1 MDIFLGI
8 VVGLVVLMI
17 LVIVHEFGHFIASRR
32 NGVNVLEFGIGF
44 PPRAVAW
51 IKDPK
56 THKWRKLKRSEWKST
71 NMAKTV
77 GMEKP
82 VVKSGDKVKNASKN
96 AKIAAKN
103 AENEKALLS
112 VKNREKIIQD
122 GLVFSLNWLPIG
134 GFCQMDG
141 ESAED
146 ERKGTF
152 GNASFWKKTKILFA
166 GVAMNWLT
174 AFIILTVL
182 AWTGM
187 PTFLDGQFTVEADTR
202 VEKTPVKVAS
212 VREGSPAETAG
223 FLAGDYI
230 LKVDDEEVWY
240 GTEIIETNEK
250 HAGEEVN
257 YTVLR
262 KGEERCNCDQ
272 NLTLTATLN
281 STEAEYLLG
290 VVMESSESLA
300 YSSWSAPI
308 VGAGLTLQ
316 ITGETFKGL
325 GQLVWNL
332 ITGVGR
338 QFSFDD
344 SVRESGREAISTVG
358 DSVTGPI
365 GILGILFPSFVSTGP
380 ANVAFIAALISIS
393 LACMNVLPIPA
404 LDGGRWALIGIF
416 KLRHKKLTKELEE
429 KIVTRAFMVL
439 IALIIIVTILD
450 ITRFFR

>member
-1 MDIFLGI
+1 M
-8 VVGLVVLMI
+8 GLVVLMI

-257 YTVLR
+257 YAVLR
-262 KGEERCNCDQ
+262 KGEEWCNCDQ

-332 ITGVGR
+332 ITGIGR

>member
-230 LKVDDEEVWY
+230 LKVED
-240 GTEIIETNEK
+240 
-250 HAGEEVN
+250 
-257 YTVLR
+257 R
-262 KGEERCNCDQ
+262 K
-272 NLTLTATLN
+272 
-281 STEAEYLLG
+281 S
-290 VVMESSESLA
+290 VV
-300 YSSWSAPI
+300 
-308 VGAGLTLQ
+308 
-316 ITGETFKGL
+316 
-325 GQLVWNL
+325 
-332 ITGVGR
+332 
-338 QFSFDD
+338 
-344 SVRESGREAISTVG
+344 
-358 DSVTGPI
+358 
-365 GILGILFPSFVSTGP
+365 
-380 ANVAFIAALISIS
+380 
-393 LACMNVLPIPA
+393 
-404 LDGGRWALIGIF
+404 
-416 KLRHKKLTKELEE
+416 
-429 KIVTRAFMVL
+429 
-439 IALIIIVTILD
+439 
-450 ITRFFR
+450 